1 MQSAKLRLLHFCIL
15 NWRLSFVE
23 ILSLKT
29 MLNKEDKIIIYTDGG
44 SRGNPGPA
52 AFGYV
57 IQDAEGKALKRHGEA
72 IGKATNNEA
81 EYRAV
86 VAALKKAKQM
96 LGKEKLKQTRIEVR
110 MDSELAVEQLSG
122 RYKIEN
128 EKLQPLFMEIWNL
141 RVELGGNISFMHI
154 PREQNKEADRMV
166 NEALDTEQKGLF

>member
-1 MQSAKLRLLHFCIL
+1 MQRAK
-15 NWRLSFVE
+15 V
-23 ILSLKT
+23 
-29 MLNKEDKIIIYTDGG
+29 IIYTDGG

-57 IQDAEGKALKRHGEA
+57 IMDADRNVLKRQGEA
-72 IGKATNNEA
+72 IGRATNNEA
-81 EYRAV
+81 EYQAI

-96 LGKEKLKQTRIEVR
+96 LGKEKLKQTHIEVR
-110 MDSELAVEQLSG
+110 MDSQLAVEQLLG

-141 RVELGGNISFMHI
+141 RVELGGNVMFTHV

-166 NEALDTEQKGLF
+166 NEALDAEQKGLF